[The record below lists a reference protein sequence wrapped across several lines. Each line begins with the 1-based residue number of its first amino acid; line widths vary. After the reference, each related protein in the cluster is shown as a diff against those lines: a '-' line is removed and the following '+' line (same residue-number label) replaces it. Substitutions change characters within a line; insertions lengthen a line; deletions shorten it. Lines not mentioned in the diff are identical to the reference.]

1 MRLLPFQ
8 ANQTTG
14 GSHRD
19 AWGNAR
25 GYSSLPGKDQAISA
39 IQEHQSVM
47 RSRQE
52 VLWGSIIIY
61 VTFLIVINIRALA
74 SCAHCLCR

>member
-14 GSHRD
+14 GCHRD

-25 GYSSLPGKDQAISA
+25 GYRIRSSSLPDKDQAISA
-39 IQEHQSVM
+39 SQEHQSVM

-52 VLWGSIIIY
+52 VPWGSIIIY
-61 VTFLIVINIRALA
+61 VTFLIAINIRALA
-74 SCAHCLCR
+74 S